1 MVSAAFWSENG
12 YTFCPFCSGIGY
24 DFRVQGT
31 TKVYERLLF
40 HFQMTNE
47 RIKSNKSKSKWIL
60 RNLLFGFNSKR
71 SNDDIIIQRPG
82 LKTGTDFRALTNRK
96 TDLAEIAS
104 GSGFGKSGATSKNS

>member
-12 YTFCPFCSGIGY
+12 CTFCPFCFGIGY